1 MRRTAMLVSALSLAA
16 LGATVGPAQAGPAPA
31 DSETRATTFSDQE
44 QDTALEFWT
53 DARLNAAKEMAV
65 PAAVPEAPAGTPSV
79 TSSVDDGGPR
89 MAVPSVV
96 FPDAQT
102 TASAAGETPVSTLA
116 SKPKAWKRGGLISR
130 TAGKVFFENAAGGLF
145 ACSATVANS
154 KNKSVVLT
162 AGHCVVD
169 ARTGEVFRKWIFIPG
184 YHKGERPHGTFT
196 AKKLFHLKSYVSS
209 QGNAN
214 WDVAFATLRK
224 RDGRP
229 LAKIVGGAQG
239 IKFNAPNGRY
249 VHSFGYGGSRAE
261 GDGERLNHCQGKE
274 HRDLGRPGSTMWG
287 IDCVQTG
294 GSSGGAFLAEFKVDN
309 GVGVLVGNIAVG
321 TDVSEYH
328 PRLGDRARKLYKAAS
343 RA

>member
-1 MRRTAMLVSALSLAA
+1 MRRAALLVSALSLAA
-16 LGATVGPAQAGPAPA
+16 LGATVAPAQAGPAPA
-31 DSETRATTFSDQE
+31 DTETRATAFSDQE

-53 DARLNAAKEMAV
+53 DARLKAAKEMTA
-65 PAAVPEAPAGTPSV
+65 PAAAPEAPAV
-79 TSSVDDGGPR
+79 TSSVTDDDGGPQLS
-89 MAVPSVV
+89 VPPVV
-96 FPDAQT
+96 FPAAET
-102 TASAAGETPVSTLA
+102 TASAADETPVSTLA
-116 SKPKAWKRGGLISR
+116 SEPKPWKRGGLISR
-130 TAGKVFFENAAGGLF
+130 TAGKVFFENAAGGVF

-169 ARTGEVFRKWIFIPG
+169 ARTGEVYRKWIFIPG
-184 YHKGERPHGTFT
+184 YHKGKRPHGTFT

-214 WDVAFATLRK
+214 WDVAFATLRG

-249 VHSFGYGGSRAE
+249 VHSFGYGSSRAE
-261 GDGERLNHCQGKE
+261 GNGERLNHCQGKE

-294 GSSGGAFLAEFKVDN
+294 GSSGGAFLAEFKADKD
-309 GVGVLVGNIAVG
+309 VGVLVGNIAVG
-321 TDVSEYH
+321 TEVSEYH

>member
-1 MRRTAMLVSALSLAA
+1 MRRTAMLVSILSLAA

-31 DSETRATTFSDQE
+31 DNETRATAFSDQE
-44 QDTALEFWT
+44 QDRALEFWT
-53 DARLNAAKEMAV
+53 DARLNSAREMAA
-65 PAAVPEAPAGTPSV
+65 PTAAPEAPAV
-79 TSSVDDGGPR
+79 TSSATDDGGPR
-89 MAVPSVV
+89 LSVPPVV
-96 FPDAQT
+96 FPDAET
-102 TASAAGETPVSTLA
+102 TAPATDETPVSTLA
-116 SKPKAWKRGGLISR
+116 SEPKPWKRGGLISR
-130 TAGKVFFENAAGGLF
+130 TAGKVFFENAAGDLF
-145 ACSATVANS
+145 TCSATVANS
-154 KNKSVVLT
+154 RNKSVVLT

-214 WDVAFATLRK
+214 WDVAFAALRK

-239 IKFNAPNGRY
+239 IKFNAPTGRY

-261 GDGERLNHCQGKE
+261 GNGERLNHCQGKE

-294 GSSGGAFLAEFKVDN
+294 GSSGGAFLAEFKADK

-328 PRLGDRARKLYKAAS
+328 PRLGDRARRLYKAAS

>member
-1 MRRTAMLVSALSLAA
+1 MSRTALLVSALSLAA

-31 DSETRATTFSDQE
+31 DSETRATAFSDRE

-53 DARLNAAKEMAV
+53 EARLNAAKEMAA
-65 PAAVPEAPAGTPSV
+65 PAAALEPPAA
-79 TSSVDDGGPR
+79 TSSLTDDAGPGLS
-89 MAVPSVV
+89 VPPVV
-96 FPDAQT
+96 FPDART
-102 TASAAGETPVSTLA
+102 TASAADETPVSTLA

-130 TAGKVFFENAAGGLF
+130 TAGKVFFENAAGDLF

-154 KNKSVVLT
+154 RNKSVVLT

-214 WDVAFATLRK
+214 WDVAFATLRA

-239 IKFNAPNGRY
+239 IKFNGPNGRY

-261 GDGERLNHCQGKE
+261 GNGERLNHCQGKE

-294 GSSGGAFLAEFKVDN
+294 GSSGGAFLAEFKADK

>member
-1 MRRTAMLVSALSLAA
+1 MRRTALLVSVLSLAA

-31 DSETRATTFSDQE
+31 GSETRATAFSDQE
-44 QDTALEFWT
+44 QDTALKFWT
-53 DARLNAAKEMAV
+53 DARLNAAKEMAA
-65 PAAVPEAPAGTPSV
+65 PAASEAPAV
-79 TSSVDDGGPR
+79 TSSVTDDRGPR
-89 MAVPSVV
+89 LSVPPVV
-96 FPDAQT
+96 FPDAET
-102 TASAAGETPVSTLA
+102 TTSAADEAPVSTLA
-116 SKPKAWKRGGLISR
+116 SKPKAWKRGELISR

-145 ACSATVANS
+145 SCSATVANS
-154 KNKSVVLT
+154 ENKSVVLT

-196 AKKLFHLKSYVSS
+196 AKELFHLKSYVSS

-229 LAKIVGGAQG
+229 LARVVGGAQG
-239 IKFNAPNGRY
+239 IKFNGPKGRY

-261 GDGERLNHCQGKE
+261 GNGERLNHCQGKE

-294 GSSGGAFLAEFKVDN
+294 GSSGGAFLAEFKADK

-328 PRLGDRARKLYKAAS
+328 PPLGDRARKLYKAAS